1 MAQSN
6 WESDKMLDVYIYD
19 HLVKKKLHNT
29 AKSFMAEGKVSTDPV
44 ANDTPGGFLFE
55 RWSMFLDIY
64 KAKTKEKLL
73 DSAVEYELNV
83 YIFDYLVKKKLH
95 HTALSFMS
103 EVEVSMDPV
112 AIDTPGGY
120 LSDWWSVFWAFF
132 VASTNEKH
140 SESAAEAHQGGVSA
154 AIQSRTQQTPLIN
167 MPQVHQ
173 SSSQQQDPF
182 QSQQKPST
190 PSTYTPVE
198 RVAITRNMPKGP
210 MMYGYDANQLGYE
223 VWADMDPFGDVGAL
237 DDEDLERVI
246 NIINGNPFEYYI
258 EAQQN
263 KAKEQQIQM
272 KQPNPMNTE
281 TSQPGTT
288 YHGEM
293 DQGNHQGGHV
303 SAALQQLK
311 SRTQQTP
318 VITLLD
324 RIFFSVL
331 VTFLHCT
338 KHTGAKVGSWRRRV
352 TVNALLLESIVL
364 QSHHAHVQIATTYLF
379 ITIPSGLVAKTLS
392 LGTHLHLLLKSSV
405 EAQIQFKK
413 PGRAMQAKLQLL
425 VAIDVAA
432 TARNQTVSRNTV
444 NALR

>member
-6 WESDKMLDVYIYD
+6 WEADKMLDVYIYD

-29 AKSFMAEGKVSTDPV
+29 ANSFMTERKVSPDHV
-44 ANDTPGGFLFE
+44 AIDTPGGFLFE

-64 KAKTKEKLL
+64 NAKTKEKLL

-83 YIFDYLVKKKLH
+83 YIYDYLVKKKLH
-95 HTALSFMS
+95 YTAYSFMT
-103 EVEVSMDPV
+103 EVKVSMDPV

-120 LSDWWSVFWAFF
+120 LSQWWSVFWAFF

-154 AIQSRTQQTPLIN
+154 AIQSSIQQTPLIN
-167 MPQVHQ
+167 MPQGQQ
-173 SSSQQQDPF
+173 SSSHQQDPF
-182 QSQQKPST
+182 QSQQ

-210 MMYGYDANQLGYE
+210 MMYGYDANQLRYE
-223 VWADMDPFGDVGAL
+223 MWADMDPFGDVGAL
-237 DDEDLERVI
+237 DDEDVERVFNFI
-246 NIINGNPFEYYI
+246 NWNPSEYYI
-258 EAQQN
+258 EAQQD

-288 YHGEM
+288 YNGEM
-293 DQGNHQGGHV
+293 DQGNHQGGGV
-303 SAALQQLK
+303 SAAVLKQLK

-364 QSHHAHVQIATTYLF
+364 QSHHAHVYIATTYLF
-379 ITIPSGLVAKTLS
+379 ITIPSGLVAKTSS

-413 PGRAMQAKLQLL
+413 PGRAMLAKLQLL
-425 VAIDVAA
+425 AAIDVAA
-432 TARNQTVSRNTV
+432 TARNQTVRRNTV
-444 NALR
+444 NAFR

>member
-140 SESAAEAHQGGVSA
+140 SESAAEQFSHAL
-154 AIQSRTQQTPLIN
+154 SRPL
-167 MPQVHQ
+167 
-173 SSSQQQDPF
+173 
-182 QSQQKPST
+182 
-190 PSTYTPVE
+190 
-198 RVAITRNMPKGP
+198 
-210 MMYGYDANQLGYE
+210 
-223 VWADMDPFGDVGAL
+223 
-237 DDEDLERVI
+237 
-246 NIINGNPFEYYI
+246 
-258 EAQQN
+258 
-263 KAKEQQIQM
+263 
-272 KQPNPMNTE
+272 
-281 TSQPGTT
+281 
-288 YHGEM
+288 
-293 DQGNHQGGHV
+293 
-303 SAALQQLK
+303 
-311 SRTQQTP
+311 
-318 VITLLD
+318 
-324 RIFFSVL
+324 
-331 VTFLHCT
+331 
-338 KHTGAKVGSWRRRV
+338 
-352 TVNALLLESIVL
+352 
-364 QSHHAHVQIATTYLF
+364 
-379 ITIPSGLVAKTLS
+379 
-392 LGTHLHLLLKSSV
+392 
-405 EAQIQFKK
+405 
-413 PGRAMQAKLQLL
+413 
-425 VAIDVAA
+425 
-432 TARNQTVSRNTV
+432 
-444 NALR
+444 